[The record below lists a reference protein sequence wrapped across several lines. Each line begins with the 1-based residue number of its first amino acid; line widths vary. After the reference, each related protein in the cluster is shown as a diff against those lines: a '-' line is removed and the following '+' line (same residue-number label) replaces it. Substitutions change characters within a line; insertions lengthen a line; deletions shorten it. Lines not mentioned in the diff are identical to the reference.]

1 MQAPAVPANEVERLE
16 ALRSYGPI
24 EPVPDPDFDE
34 LAQLA
39 AEICDTPIALVT
51 LVDEDHQ
58 WLKGRAGTDLTQTS
72 REVSFCGHAILGTD
86 LFTVPDASEDDR
98 FADNPLVVG
107 DPGVRSYT
115 GAPLITSDGYALG
128 TVCVIDR
135 EPRLLTAEQRE
146 ALKALGRRI
155 VALFELRRAQADLK
169 RAVDELR
176 SARAARH
183 D

>member
-1 MQAPAVPANEVERLE
+1 MQAPALPANEVERLE

-24 EPVPDPDFDE
+24 EPVPDPDFDDMA
-34 LAQLA
+34 LLA

-51 LVDEDHQ
+51 LVDEGHQ
-58 WLKGRAGTDLTQTS
+58 WLKGRAGTDLIQTS
-72 REVSFCGHAILGTD
+72 REISFCGHAILGTD
-86 LFTVPDASEDDR
+86 LFIVPDTAADSR

-107 DPGVRSYT
+107 DTGIRSYT

-135 EPRLLTAEQRE
+135 QPRLLTAEQNE

-155 VALFELRRAQADLK
+155 VALFELRRAQAELK

-176 SARAARH
+176 SARATRR